1 MDSAAELNLELIES
15 NKEEKQ
21 EQIGRDEN
29 PSAEDILK
37 QIQTNFGD
45 SVANAFQEQDAT
57 QLLVIKELLTRDA
70 ESGIFEKLQLNFGKA
85 VRFKALFAHHLPPA
99 AVTSTGSNGT
109 PSKPAV
115 KPTMGQLSSFDPALR
130 HLYLAK

>member
-37 QIQTNFGD
+37 QIQMNFGD
-45 SVANAFQEQDAT
+45 SIAKAFQGHLILFILFWHETAI
-57 QLLVIKELLTRDA
+57 QL
-70 ESGIFEKLQLNFGKA
+70 F
-85 VRFKALFAHHLPPA
+85 
-99 AVTSTGSNGT
+99 
-109 PSKPAV
+109 
-115 KPTMGQLSSFDPALR
+115 LSSG
-130 HLYLAK
+130 

>member
-1 MDSAAELNLELIES
+1 MDSAAELNLELNES

-45 SVANAFQEQDAT
+45 SIAKAFQGKKIHLILARNGHST
-57 QLLVIKELLTRDA
+57 FLIVRLVSLLNVFRFNSVDIPLFNDLASLLT
-70 ESGIFEKLQLNFGKA
+70 F
-85 VRFKALFAHHLPPA
+85 
-99 AVTSTGSNGT
+99 
-109 PSKPAV
+109 
-115 KPTMGQLSSFDPALR
+115 
-130 HLYLAK
+130 

>member
-45 SVANAFQEQDAT
+45 SVAKAFQGKKFILFWHETAI
-57 QLLVIKELLTRDA
+57 QL
-70 ESGIFEKLQLNFGKA
+70 F
-85 VRFKALFAHHLPPA
+85 
-99 AVTSTGSNGT
+99 
-109 PSKPAV
+109 
-115 KPTMGQLSSFDPALR
+115 LSSG
-130 HLYLAK
+130 